1 MFELLSRD
9 DNVHA
14 LSEILKQAS
23 KDFNELYNELCEY
36 MSKGELIALI
46 DIINAAEKDGIG
58 LFDLKYHS
66 FVRPLSGAY
75 ITCGKES
82 KLSLTKT
89 NEIDGMKAFEIG
101 NCRYCN
107 SPYIIGKVQRR
118 EDDQMDYLLQIK
130 KLISMRTM
138 EMTSM

>member
-1 MFELLSRD
+1 M
-9 DNVHA
+9 
-14 LSEILKQAS
+14 
-23 KDFNELYNELCEY
+23 
-36 MSKGELIALI
+36 
-46 DIINAAEKDGIG
+46 
-58 LFDLKYHS
+58 
-66 FVRPLSGAY
+66 RPLSGAY

>member
-1 MFELLSRD
+1 M
-9 DNVHA
+9 
-14 LSEILKQAS
+14 
-23 KDFNELYNELCEY
+23 
-36 MSKGELIALI
+36 
-46 DIINAAEKDGIG
+46 
-58 LFDLKYHS
+58 
-66 FVRPLSGAY
+66 RPLSGAY

-118 EDDQMDYLLQIK
+118 EDDQMDYLLQNKEVDIYENYGNDQYVKIDFFFWIK
-130 KLISMRTM
+130 L
-138 EMTSM
+138 